1 MPAGMAGF
9 AVEAQKH
16 DWGVLNNVALP
27 YWAATTIAFIALD
40 LAIYAQHILFHAVP
54 ALWLVHRMHH
64 SDLDFDVTT
73 GSRFHPVEI
82 ALSLEFK
89 MALVAV
95 LGPPALAVLIFE
107 VALNATSMFNHSNL
121 KIPEDVD
128 VWLRLL
134 LVTPDMHRVHHSIAI
149 NETNSNFGFNLPR
162 WDYLFGT
169 YLAQPK
175 AGHDGMTI
183 GIDLFR
189 DPREFRLGRMLLQ
202 PFGAGAGNYPISRR
216 AV

>member
-1 MPAGMAGF
+1 VPAGIVDF
-9 AVEAQKH
+9 ALEAQMH
-16 DWGVLNNVALP
+16 GWGVLNNVALP
-27 YWAATTIAFIALD
+27 SWTATIIAFIALD
-40 LAIYAQHILFHAVP
+40 LAIYVQHLIFHAVP

-82 ALSLEFK
+82 ALSLGFK
-89 MALVAV
+89 IAMVVV
-95 LGPPALAVLIFE
+95 LGPPAVAVLIFE
-107 VALNATSMFNHSNL
+107 IALNATSMFNHSNL
-121 KIPEDVD
+121 RIPENVD

-149 NETNSNFGFNLPR
+149 NETNSNFGFNLPW

-175 AGHDGMTI
+175 AGHDQMTI

-189 DPREFRLGRMLLQ
+189 DPRELRLGRMLLQ
-202 PFGAGAGNYPISRR
+202 PFGAAAGNYPISRR